1 MARWRYRVSRSPFL
15 FRTLPRR
22 RCRCCSRHPCPLP
35 LMTNKLFAV
44 DTISSPEQAE
54 DGRSMP
60 SVDPELLV
68 MLSSKAGADV
78 SLEGRSPH
86 ASTAAALPSLL
97 LPSVASV
104 NAPLMLDAPHLCLLL
119 LRVALKLMGSSFNLV
134 VVRFSLPTCQPPAPR
149 VMS

>member
-1 MARWRYRVSRSPFL
+1 
-15 FRTLPRR
+15 
-22 RCRCCSRHPCPLP
+22 
-35 LMTNKLFAV
+35 
-44 DTISSPEQAE
+44 
-54 DGRSMP
+54 MP

-97 LPSVASV
+97 LPSVAS
-104 NAPLMLDAPHLCLLL
+104 NDAPLMIDAPLMLDAPHLCLLL